1 CMKRSDLHEL
11 HYITPI
17 LNVPSIMNQGILS
30 HQKARQLNHA
40 SVAMQ
45 EVQDIRSRK
54 RVPGGLLLHAYVNLY
69 FCARNPM
76 MRKRAPQHLSLCVLQ
91 VNVEVLDIPNVVIAD
106 GNAASD
112 YTAFWLPPAGL
123 ERVDFDLVFAEWWT
137 DSNQIEQWHK
147 ARVKCA
153 EVLVPD
159 RVDPRFIQG
168 AYVSFHENQ
177 TLLEDSGF
185 RLPVTVNPKLF
196 FQI

>member
-1 CMKRSDLHEL
+1 MKRSELHEL

-17 LNVPSIMNQGILS
+17 QNVSSIMHHGILC

-45 EVQDIRSRK
+45 KVQDIRSRK
-54 RVPGGLLLHAYVNLY
+54 RVPGDLPLHAYVNLY

-76 MRKRAPQHLSLCVLQ
+76 MRKRAHHHLLLCVLQ
-91 VNVEVLDIPNVVIAD
+91 VNVEVLDLPNVVIAD

-112 YTAFWLPPAGL
+112 YTAFWLPPLGL

-137 DSNQIEQWHK
+137 DNNQIQQWHK

-159 RVDPRFIQG
+159 RVDSRFIQG
-168 AYVSFHENQ
+168 AYISCQENQ
-177 TLLEDSGF
+177 KLLEDTGF
-185 RLPVTVNPKLF
+185 GLDVTVDPKLF

>member
-1 CMKRSDLHEL
+1 MKRSDLREL

-17 LNVPSIMNQGILS
+17 QNVPSIMEHGILCL
-30 HQKARQLNHA
+30 HEAKRLNHT

-45 EVQDIRSRK
+45 EIQDIRAK
-54 RVPGGLLLHAYVNLY
+54 KTIPGGKPLHSYVNLY

-76 MRKRAPQHLSLCVLQ
+76 MYKRAAQHKSLCILRISP
-91 VNVEVLDIPNVVIAD
+91 EVLDLPGVVIAD
-106 GNAASD
+106 GNAAST
-112 YTAFWLPPAGL
+112 YTGFWPSKLGL
-123 ERVDFDLVFAEWWT
+123 DKIDFDLVFAEWWT
-137 DSNQIEQWHK
+137 DSNQIQQWHK

-168 AYVSFHENQ
+168 AYVSCQENQ
-177 TLLEDSGF
+177 KLLEDSGF
-185 RLPVTVNPKLF
+185 RLPVAVDPKLF

>member
-1 CMKRSDLHEL
+1 MKRSDLHEL

-17 LNVPSIMNQGILS
+17 QNVPSIMNHGILC

-45 EVQDIRSRK
+45 EVQEIRAK
-54 RVPGGLLLHAYVNLY
+54 KTIPGGKPLHSYVNLY

-76 MRKRAPQHLSLCVLQ
+76 MYKRAAQHGLLCVLRI
-91 VNVEVLDIPNVVIAD
+91 NTEVIDLPGVVIAD
-106 GNAASD
+106 GNAASE
-112 YTAFWLPPAGL
+112 YTGFWTSKTGL
-123 ERVDFDLVFAEWWT
+123 DKTDFNLVFAEWWT
-137 DSNQIEQWHK
+137 DSNQIQQWHK

-168 AYVSFHENQ
+168 AYVSCQENQ
-177 TLLEDSGF
+177 KLLEDSGF
-185 RLPVTVNPKLF
+185 RLPLAVDPKLF

>member
-1 CMKRSDLHEL
+1 MKRSDLREL

-17 LNVPSIMNQGILS
+17 QNVPSIMNHGILC

-54 RVPGGLLLHAYVNLY
+54 RVPGGLPLHAYVNLY

-76 MRKRAPQHLSLCVLQ
+76 MRKRVHQHLSLCVLQ
-91 VNVEVLDIPNVVIAD
+91 LNVAVLDLPNVVIAD

-112 YTAFWLPPAGL
+112 YTAFWLSPSGL
-123 ERVDFDLVFAEWWT
+123 DRIDFDLVFAEWWT
-137 DSNQIEQWHK
+137 DSNQIQQWHK

-168 AYVSFHENQ
+168 AYVSCQENQ
-177 TLLEDSGF
+177 KLLEDSGF
-185 RLPVTVNPKLF
+185 RLPVAVDPKLF

>member
-1 CMKRSDLHEL
+1 MKRSDLDEL

-17 LNVPSIMNQGILS
+17 QNVPSIMNHGILC
-30 HQKARQLNHA
+30 HQKVRQVNHA

-54 RVPGGLLLHAYVNLY
+54 RVPGGLPLHAYVNLY

-76 MRKRAPQHLSLCVLQ
+76 MRKRAHQHLSLGVLQ
-91 VNVEVLDIPNVVIAD
+91 VSVEVLDLPNVVIAD

-112 YTAFWLPPAGL
+112 YTAFWLPPLGL

-137 DSNQIEQWHK
+137 DSNQIQQWHK

-153 EVLVPD
+153 EVLVAD
-159 RVDPRFIQG
+159 RVNHRFIQG
-168 AYVSFHENQ
+168 AYVSCQESQ
-177 TLLEDSGF
+177 KLLEDTGF
-185 RLPVTVNPKLF
+185 GLPVTVDPKLF
-196 FQI
+196 FQN